1 MTGAATDIATSVRVR
16 CAYCAKPLTAT
27 NRAVSYELYFGTGY
41 PARTVQ
47 GCQWCQG
54 NSEQAGRRPID
65 VAPTVTS

>member
-1 MTGAATDIATSVRVR
+1 MTGAATDIATRGRVR
-16 CAYCAKPLTAT
+16 CAYCTKPLTAT

-54 NSEQAGRRPID
+54 STDR
-65 VAPTVTS
+65 APKVTA

>member
-1 MTGAATDIATSVRVR
+1 MTGAAKDIATRGRIR

-54 NSEQAGRRPID
+54 STDR
-65 VAPTVTS
+65 APKVTA